1 MMNFWMQIK
10 KPLQQQF
17 MVLQR
22 VLLQW
27 MSIEQLK
34 LLHHPLRQFRVLI
47 WLLILISTTWV

>member
-1 MMNFWMQIK
+1 MQIK

-17 MVLQR
+17 VVFQR

-27 MSIEQLK
+27 MSLEQLK
-34 LLHHPLRQFRVLI
+34 LLHHPLRQFRALI